1 MTDVSVIWWPA
12 EQEQREALA
21 AKHRPRLLLLN
32 GEAAPP
38 IAEDC
43 LEDWVR
49 LPAPEADVKIR
60 VETLAVRAKAHV
72 APPKIDVDGVLRI
85 DDSWV
90 PLPPVEARIT
100 TALLDRFGAV
110 VPREVL
116 TSAGWPEADEPGRNA
131 LDVHILRL
139 RRRIQPVRL
148 AIRTIRARG
157 YLLEHAA

>member
-1 MTDVSVIWWPA
+1 MDVTVIWWPA

-21 AKHRPRLLLLN
+21 VKHRPRLLLLN

-38 IAEDC
+38 IGDDC

-49 LPAPEADVKIR
+49 LPAPDADVKSRI
-60 VETLAVRAKAHV
+60 ETLAIRAKAHV
-72 APPKIDVDGVLRI
+72 APPSIDGDGVLRI

-100 TALLDRFGAV
+100 TALLERFGAV
-110 VPREVL
+110 VPRQAL
-116 TSAGWPEADEPGRNA
+116 TTAGWPDADGPGRNA

-139 RRRIQPVRL
+139 RRRIHPVGL

>member
-1 MTDVSVIWWPA
+1 MTDVSVIRWPA
-12 EQEQREALA
+12 EEEQRDALA
-21 AKHRPRLLLLN
+21 VRRRPRLLLLN
-32 GEAAPP
+32 EDATPP

-49 LPAPEADVKIR
+49 LPAPDADVKARI
-60 VETLAVRAKAHV
+60 ETLAIRAKSHIS
-72 APPKIDVDGVLRI
+72 PPSIDGDGVLRI

-100 TALLDRFGAV
+100 TALLDRFGTV
-110 VPREVL
+110 VARQAL
-116 TSAGWPEADEPGRNA
+116 TLAGWPDADEPGRNA

-139 RRRIQPVRL
+139 RRRIQPVGL

-157 YLLEHAA
+157 YLLEGAG